1 MKSRLLCLGLLVL
14 GVSVVGCSKNPSAPA
29 KISGAITYKGQPIKA
44 GSMKFHTPEGT
55 SYPATISP
63 DGTYSA
69 TDIPTGEMVVT
80 IETEAFNPDKKMA
93 QNPEAQR
100 RAKMASRTM
109 QQPAGGG
116 EPPPTVHYVKIP
128 SKYANAKTSPV
139 TITITSGRNVKDI
152 DLTD

>member
-1 MKSRLLCLGLLVL
+1 MKTQILSLAILGLGLSL
-14 GVSVVGCSKNPSAPA
+14 IGCAKNSQAPA
-29 KISGAITYKGQPIKA
+29 KVSGAITYKGQPIKA

-100 RAKMASRTM
+100 RAKMQSKM
-109 QQPAGGG
+109 VQQPAGGG

-139 TITITSGRNVKDI
+139 TITISSGRNVKDI